1 MKISALFA
9 RIVLC
14 CSALIA
20 TGASAVPIT
29 WTLQGVTFQDGGSA
43 AGSFVIDSD
52 DGNMLSWNITTTAG
66 TSLPGFT
73 FDDSSSILFARDFFG
88 EPYSYLIARDDPFA
102 QPYLLL
108 TFVSALT
115 TPGEVL
121 LTTST
126 NDSGS
131 WECNNCDNIR
141 YVTAG
146 SAVAP
151 NAVPEPAPLALL
163 GIGLAGLA
171 LRRRQRQ

>member
-9 RIVLC
+9 RVLLC
-14 CSALIA
+14 CSALVA

-73 FDDSSSILFARDFFG
+73 FDNTSSTLFARDFYTT
-88 EPYSYLIARDDPFA
+88 PNSYLITRDDPFA
-102 QPYLLL
+102 QPYLFL
-108 TFVSALT
+108 TFLSALT
-115 TPGEVL
+115 SPGEVML
-121 LTTST
+121 ST
-126 NDSGS
+126 ALDTSGS
-131 WECNNCDNIR
+131 WECNNCENIR

>member
-9 RIVLC
+9 RVLLC

-73 FDDSSSILFARDFFG
+73 YDNSTSTLFGRDFFG
-88 EPYSYLIARDDPFA
+88 APNSYLITRDDPFA

-108 TFVSALT
+108 TFLSALT
-115 TPGEVL
+115 TPGDVL
-121 LTTST
+121 LATSAD
-126 NDSGS
+126 DSGS
-131 WECNNCDNIR
+131 WECNNCNNIR

-146 SAVAP
+146 SAVAT

-163 GIGLAGLA
+163 GIGLAALA
-171 LRRRQRQ
+171 LRRRRHK